1 MNAVSEQMKH
11 VLMDGFP
18 HLCNDVPLRQLPETH
33 PEVITQQAL
42 EESSKKF
49 MVSPIDVARTMFFV
63 FEGLDAVLDA
73 RSANSGNDPWN
84 PEHRYML
91 RRLTLALA
99 RYMDGPE
106 RRFELKEIDECVFSV
121 LILDEELLEQYP
133 ELSSRPAVQ

>member
-18 HLCNDVPLRQLPETH
+18 KLFNEVPLSQLPDTH
-33 PEVITQQAL
+33 PEVITQKAL
-42 EESSKKF
+42 EESANKF

-73 RSANSGNDPWN
+73 RSANYGDGQWN
-84 PEHRYML
+84 LEHRYML

-106 RRFELKEIDECVFSV
+106 QRFDLKEIDECLFAV
-121 LILDEELLEQYP
+121 LILDDELLEQFP
-133 ELSSRPAVQ
+133 ELGIRPVIQ